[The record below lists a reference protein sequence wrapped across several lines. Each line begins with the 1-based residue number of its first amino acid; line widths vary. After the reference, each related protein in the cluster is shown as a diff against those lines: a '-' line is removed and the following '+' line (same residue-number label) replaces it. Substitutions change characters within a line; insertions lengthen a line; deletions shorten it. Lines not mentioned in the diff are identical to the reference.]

1 MSAFQS
7 VVTFPNPNRNL
18 FLVKFVLPAPPKIP
32 HCDAVSAELE
42 PLVHD
47 ALYFLK
53 ALRGQISEWSTVDG
67 LPLGAL
73 CRLKLAL

>member
-1 MSAFQS
+1 MNAFQS
-7 VVTFPNPNRNL
+7 VVMFPNSLRNSF
-18 FLVKFVLPAPPKIP
+18 FLKFVPPARPKTL
-32 HCDAVSAELE
+32 HCDADGAELE

-53 ALRGQISEWSTVDG
+53 ALRGQIGEWSILDG

-73 CRLKLAL
+73 